1 MRHLF
6 IINPRAGKRDSTEKL
21 LEQIEALRREKG
33 VSCEI
38 VLTRR
43 GGDAEAAARKA
54 AESGEAYRIYAC
66 GGDGTLNE
74 AANGVLGAPNVELT
88 VVPVGT
94 GNDFMKNYGEDSA
107 RFLDLFQ
114 LWDGPAHELDVISCN
129 GRAALTIA
137 CVGVDARVAAD
148 VHKYNRYPAVG
159 GSRAYLAS
167 VAVHFFKN
175 LAARFTISCNGQTTI
190 GEYTL
195 ICVCNGRYYGG
206 GFMPV
211 ADARMDDGALDTLVV
226 RRVSHGTFLRLLPA
240 YAAGDAWKYPEIV
253 HRLRAPEVRIQA
265 REPFPVVLDGEILMT
280 DDARIGLS
288 PHKLRFFAPEGAS
301 CNRTA
306 RLRLADR
313 KGKMRKGQSMS
324 KMHKEKSGNLE

>member
-21 LEQIEALRREKG
+21 LDQIETLRREKD
-33 VSCEI
+33 VVCEI

-43 GGDAEAAARKA
+43 CGDAETAARRAAA
-54 AESGEAYRIYAC
+54 SGEAYRIYAC

-74 AANGVLGAPNVELT
+74 VANGAIGAPNVELT

-94 GNDFMKNYGEDSA
+94 GNDFIKNYGEDSA
-107 RFLDLFQ
+107 RFLDLNQ
-114 LWDGPAHELDVISCN
+114 LWDAPGHELDVIDCN
-129 GRAALTIA
+129 GRVALTIA

-167 VAVHFFKN
+167 VAVHFFKK
-175 LAARFTISCNGQTTI
+175 LAERFTVSYNGQTTI

-211 ADARMDDGALDTLVV
+211 ADARMDDGMLETLVV
-226 RRVSHGTFLRLLPA
+226 RRVSHGAFLRLLPA
-240 YAAGDAWKYPEIV
+240 YAAGDAWKYPDIV
-253 HRLRAPEVRIQA
+253 HRVRAPEVRIQA
-265 REPFPVVLDGEILMT
+265 RQPFPVVLDGEVLMT
-280 DDARIGLS
+280 AGVRIGLS

-306 RLRLADR
+306 RLRLAER
-313 KGKMRKGQSMS
+313 KGKGQSMS
-324 KMHKEKSGNLE
+324 KIHKENSKNLG